1 VGNPRRG
8 ASPAELGRIGRLD
21 PDAVL
26 KDRFGARLLRVGFGD
41 FSVLASWPRSKAHAE
56 RIAAEHYA
64 FCDECAGRG
73 LSDVRRIAEHL
84 LTRTDLDLLVGL
96 T

>member
-1 VGNPRRG
+1 
-8 ASPAELGRIGRLD
+8 
-21 PDAVL
+21 
-26 KDRFGARLLRVGFGD
+26 VGFGD

-84 LTRTDLDLLVGL
+84 LTAPIWTFWWD
-96 T
+96 